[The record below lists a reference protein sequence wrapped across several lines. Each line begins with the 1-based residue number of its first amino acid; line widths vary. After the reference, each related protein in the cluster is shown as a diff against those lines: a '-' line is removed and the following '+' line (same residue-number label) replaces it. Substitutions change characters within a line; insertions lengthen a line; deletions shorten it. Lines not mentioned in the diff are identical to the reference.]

1 MTDLA
6 AQRPMLVVV
15 DGALRWALLIALGLF
30 VAVNVVMASL
40 QIAAMLLGSDALD
53 WQTYVLA
60 GERFQAGTLYEQAES
75 WYGWRYSPLA
85 AIPFVTLA
93 PLGETIWRVLLLA
106 SLLALPRRLIF
117 LALASYPLWF
127 AIHAGSVMVLVVVAA
142 YWALRGRW
150 WAVGTFFV
158 LALLIPR
165 PLMVPIVIWILWK
178 QPGWRIPFGVLFVV
192 HLGLVAAT
200 GYLDDWG
207 QVLLSTGAQEI
218 GSVFNVAPSA
228 IIGPAWLLLAIPLA
242 VWAFRS
248 RRPALAGLL
257 IQPYWLPYY
266 LLILL
271 ADPLPSRSWWRDH
284 LPIAL
289 TSRVGWFL
297 PHRAGEGAVAPQ
309 AAAPG

>member
-1 MTDLA
+1 MP
-6 AQRPMLVVV
+6 QLVDV
-15 DGALRWALLIALGLF
+15 ALRWALLAAIGLF
-30 VAVNVVMASL
+30 AAVNLVVASL
-40 QIAAMLLGSDALD
+40 QIAVMLLGSDAVD
-53 WQTYVLA
+53 WETYVLA
-60 GERFQAGTLYEQAES
+60 GDRFWAGTLYQPAES
-75 WYGWRYSPLA
+75 WNGWRYSPVA
-85 AIPFVTLA
+85 VFPFFVLA

-106 SLLALPRRLIF
+106 SLGALPRRLTF

-150 WAVGTFFV
+150 WAIGAFLV

-178 QPGWRIPFGVLFVV
+178 ETRWRIPFAILIVV
-192 HLGLVAAT
+192 HLGLVATT
-200 GYLDDWG
+200 GYLDDWVR
-207 QVLLSTGAQEI
+207 VLIATGAEEI
-218 GSVFNVAPSA
+218 ESVFNVAPSA

-242 VWAFRS
+242 VWAFRAG
-248 RRPALAGLL
+248 RPALSGLL
-257 IQPYWLPYY
+257 LQPYWLPYY

-284 LPIAL
+284 LPSTF
-289 TSRVGWFL
+289 TSRVGWFRL
-297 PHRAGEGAVAPQ
+297 PGRGGEGAAEQP